1 MRETSCLGLCHKK
14 LLVLESGSVKT
25 VNVGNESRRSAVE
38 RSRLAFALGSNDKH
52 RFHLLGVHSGTCL
65 KSWP

>member
-25 VNVGNESRRSAVE
+25 VNVGNESRRSVVE
-38 RSRLAFALGSNDKH
+38 RSRRAFALGSTDSINSIYWVWI
-52 RFHLLGVHSGTCL
+52 RARA
-65 KSWP
+65 